1 MSLLLNTPSTYRKN
15 GIYYLQRYASK
26 DVRSIIKPTGFPFR
40 LEQNPHV
47 RPLLWLG
54 LLVQSLKPNGILL
67 SSLTQKCTLST

>member
-47 RPLLWLG
+47 RPLLWL
-54 LLVQSLKPNGILL
+54 
-67 SSLTQKCTLST
+67 